1 MNNKIDIGNVLLV
14 DYKDLPIDRNTRIG
28 SIVVLLTSGDRE
40 AFSRGS
46 PIEEELCRLRLPKHP
61 CFARANLE
69 NCTEKLNRQE
79 QNKNML
85 GKSVLASFP
94 MSCKK

>member
-14 DYKDLPIDRNTRIG
+14 DFKDLLPIDRITRVG

-69 NCTEKLNRQE
+69 NCTKKVENARAEQE
-79 QNKNML
+79 YVWQVSPRFLPNVM
-85 GKSVLASFP
+85 
-94 MSCKK
+94 

>member
-14 DYKDLPIDRNTRIG
+14 DFKDLLPIDRITRVG

-69 NCTEKLNRQE
+69 NCTKKVEKARAEQE
-79 QNKNML
+79 YAWQVSPRFLPNVM
-85 GKSVLASFP
+85 
-94 MSCKK
+94 